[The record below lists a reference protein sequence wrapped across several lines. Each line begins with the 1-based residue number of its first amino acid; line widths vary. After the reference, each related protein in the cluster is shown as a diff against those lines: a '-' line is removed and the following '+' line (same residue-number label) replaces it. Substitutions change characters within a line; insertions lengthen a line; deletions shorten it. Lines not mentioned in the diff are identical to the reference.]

1 MADVRDTPGSARRLK
16 DPWRGRK
23 RTSVGAWATGLASL
37 LVMGLGQFI
46 NTQRLKALIWFLIP
60 LLFLGLEW
68 SSSDWSKYL
77 ALRAGKVPAAEMAG
91 IPLPLAPAVP
101 QAAAAPS
108 VQPASAATSEDDLY
122 GSSATAPE
130 AATASSESDLYGSP
144 EPAPDAPATGA
155 SASSAPA
162 AGSPPG
168 AGENLGA
175 VLYGDG
181 VSPDA
186 SYFSQRYVYPD
197 YSKGEKKAYVI
208 RDYGGFFTRGIWGL
222 VTLGT
227 LVIDQ
232 DYAGGKI
239 ELFNKVT
246 PWLSADNSVV
256 RIGEG
261 LLALAGLFLLAAL
274 WIMGIRDAIDTRR
287 RIEESGQAEGFRS
300 WAERVWQD
308 LFAYIVSAP
317 AYLAIL
323 FFTLIPFVFTFLLAF
338 TNYNYRIK
346 LGLHLIN
353 WVGFDTF
360 RFLAVDPGWL
370 LIFGQIFLWTVF
382 WALMS
387 SFTVYALGFL
397 NAMIVESPLIRGGK
411 VWRAILVIP
420 WALPG
425 LITLMMFRNV
435 FDKDGLMNQFLFSS
449 GLMEP
454 VTKFLFAVGLEG
466 KPDVPIFWFQP
477 IYNGNLAKAVVVLT
491 NLWAGAPYHMMM
503 IIGVLST
510 IPRDLYEAADIDG
523 ATGVQRFRFITF
535 PMVLSSTLPA
545 LIMTFSFNFNNFGSI
560 YFLTGGGPVWDPAKT
575 PDSLKI
581 ISSAL
586 PGQTDILISWIYK
599 LSFTRNFEMYN
610 VASVYSILIFLIV
623 GTFSVVNMVRTKSF
637 KEEGGD

>member
-1 MADVRDTPGSARRLK
+1 MADVRDTPGSARRGK
-16 DPWRGRK
+16 DPGRGRK
-23 RTSVGAWATGLASL
+23 RTSGGAWAMGLASL

-46 NTQRLKALIWFLIP
+46 NTQRLKALIWFVIP

-68 SSSDWSKYL
+68 SSSDWGKYL
-77 ALRAGKVPAAEMAG
+77 ALRSGKVPAAEMAG
-91 IPLPLAPAVP
+91 VPSTVAPPAVVAQP
-101 QAAAAPS
+101 APS
-108 VQPASAATSEDDLY
+108 SPAPSSTAEDDLY
-122 GSSATAPE
+122 GSTEPAAAAPAATAE
-130 AATASSESDLYGSP
+130 AATP
-144 EPAPDAPATGA
+144 
-155 SASSAPA
+155 SSALA

-175 VLYGDG
+175 ALYGDG
-181 VSPDA
+181 VTPDA

-197 YSKGEKKAYVI
+197 YGTGEKKAYVI
-208 RDYGGFFTRGIWGL
+208 RDYGGFFSRGIWGL

-287 RIEESGQAEGFRS
+287 RIEESGKAEGFRS

-397 NAMIVESPLIRGGK
+397 NAMIVESPLIKGGK

-454 VTKFLFAVGLEG
+454 VTRFLFAVSLEG

-477 IYNGNLAKAVVVLT
+477 IYNGNLAKAIVVLT